1 MITRDPDMTRL
12 LDRLEDR
19 GLIARERDKA
29 DRRMI
34 STRITDAGLELL
46 KRLDQPLLEMHEK
59 QLGHLGKK
67 KLGELLTLLE
77 GVRGH
82 CMNDE

>member
-12 LDRLEDR
+12 LDRLDDR

-46 KRLDQPLLEMHEK
+46 KAIDAPLLELHEK
-59 QLGHLGKK
+59 QLGHLGGA
-67 KLGELLTLLE
+67 KLEDLLTLLE
-77 GVRGH
+77 EVRGR
-82 CMNDE
+82 CIKE